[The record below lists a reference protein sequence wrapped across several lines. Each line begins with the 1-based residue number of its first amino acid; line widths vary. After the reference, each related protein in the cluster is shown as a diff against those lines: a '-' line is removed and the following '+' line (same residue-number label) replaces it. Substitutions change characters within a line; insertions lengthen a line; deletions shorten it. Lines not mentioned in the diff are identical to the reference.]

1 MTIEELAT
9 KKRLPLLVP
18 SALLMHSTLHREKK
32 RKKINTKE
40 KGMVHRQ
47 RWVSQIKKRNPG
59 FSGSRDTQGKQA
71 SWCLPRHC
79 SHPFCSCL
87 GAASHGPLPRGP
99 AGQAMFLVVGCRGRC
114 RHRRRRQRIPANF
127 RGSGEIMSM

>member
-1 MTIEELAT
+1 MTIEELAI

-47 RWVSQIKKRNPG
+47 RWVSQIKKETRAFLAAGIHRGSKHHGVSLATARTLSVRAWGLPRMG
-59 FSGSRDTQGKQA
+59 QPARRCFWLLGVGVDAATGVAVKGSR
-71 SWCLPRHC
+71 
-79 SHPFCSCL
+79 
-87 GAASHGPLPRGP
+87 
-99 AGQAMFLVVGCRGRC
+99 
-114 RHRRRRQRIPANF
+114 RI
-127 RGSGEIMSM
+127 SGDLERS

>member
-1 MTIEELAT
+1 MTIEELAI

-47 RWVSQIKKRNPG
+47 RWVSQIKKKKPG
-59 FSGSRDTQGKQA
+59 LFWQQGYTGEASIMVSPSPLLAPFLFVPGGCLAWASRPGDV
-71 SWCLPRHC
+71 
-79 SHPFCSCL
+79 F
-87 GAASHGPLPRGP
+87 
-99 AGQAMFLVVGCRGRC
+99 GCW
-114 RHRRRRQRIPANF
+114 
-127 RGSGEIMSM
+127 GSG